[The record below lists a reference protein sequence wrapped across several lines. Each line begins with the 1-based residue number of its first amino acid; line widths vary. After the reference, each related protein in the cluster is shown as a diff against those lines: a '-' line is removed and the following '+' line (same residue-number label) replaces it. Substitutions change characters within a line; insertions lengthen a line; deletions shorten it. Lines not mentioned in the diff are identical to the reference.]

1 MNPVI
6 RTVIIFLLFFSLACM
21 LLLTAGTLPVFEQS
35 LFSLLPDTDTLSAVQ
50 TGKPGSFLHI
60 GYILFSSISLFFGI
74 FLFIAFRK
82 TTSPEILYLI
92 IAVFSLTMLGLRYPL
107 LLAALNP
114 DLLLS
119 SRLLGRIDLISRLF
133 FFFYIFAITL
143 LFFGGMFS
151 NGIPLLKQNMFIL
164 VSFVA
169 SSTLAVLVPLN
180 AIENLAENSAFL
192 SFPGI
197 VVSSIRI
204 IELFACLNYLIAA
217 KRNNNTQY
225 VLPSIGLMLL
235 FIGLEIFTSLPY
247 PLFTVAGLILY
258 GSGLLI
264 FTNRIYTINLWN

>member
-6 RTVIIFLLFFSLACM
+6 RTVISVLLFFSLACM
-21 LLLTAGTLPVFEQS
+21 LLLTAGILPGFEQS
-35 LFSLLPDTDTLSAVQ
+35 LLSLLPGSDPLSAIQ
-50 TGKPGSFLHI
+50 IGHPGSFLHI
-60 GYILFSSISLFFGI
+60 MYILFSSLSLFSGI
-74 FLFIAFRK
+74 LLFLAFKK

-92 IAVFSLTMLGLRYPL
+92 IAVLSLTMIGLRYPL

-119 SRLLGRIDLISRLF
+119 SRLSGHIDLITRLF
-133 FFFYIFAITL
+133 FFFYMFSISL
-143 LFFGGMFS
+143 LFLGGMFS

-164 VSFVA
+164 VSFFA
-169 SSTLAVLVPLN
+169 SSTLAMLVPLN
-180 AIENLAENSAFL
+180 AVEILAGNPALL
-192 SFPGI
+192 SFSGI
-197 VVSSIRI
+197 LVSSIRI

-225 VLPSIGLMLL
+225 ILPAVGLLLL
-235 FIGLEIFTSLPY
+235 FVGLEVFTSLPY
-247 PLFTVAGLILY
+247 PLFMVVGLILY